1 MFEVFAPARADL
13 AGGTLDLWPLYCLH
27 PGSLTVNVALNTGVR
42 LRLHQG
48 GAPTGFIRHRSPDR
62 STREVSPA
70 HALSDLVAAVG
81 FHFLPGGGFEVQ
93 VVDQPPV
100 GSGLGGSSVLAVALA
115 QACLA
120 ATGRRLAARTLVAVL
135 RDLEAGVLGVPTG
148 VQDYYPALL
157 GRPLALHFSPGGER
171 LERLTVGRRWLH
183 ERLLVVYSGI
193 SHSSGMVNWEVF
205 RARVD
210 GDPGVRAGLERIA
223 AAARECR
230 QALLIRDGDG
240 VGRAIAAEWAAR
252 RELAPVVSP
261 PDIERIVSAGLT
273 AGALAGKACGAG
285 GGGSVLFWVPPSRRD
300 LVTNAV
306 LEASG
311 PGAYVVP

>member
-1 MFEVFAPARADL
+1 MGEVFAPARADL

-27 PGSLTVNVALNTGVR
+27 PGSVTVNAPLRTGVR

-48 GAPTGFIRHRSPDR
+48 GAPPGFIRLRSPGCPI
-62 STREVSPA
+62 REISPA
-70 HALSDLVAAVG
+70 DALADLVAAVG
-81 FHFLPGGGFEVQ
+81 FHFLPGGGFEVE

-115 QACLA
+115 RACLA
-120 ATGRRLAARTLVAVL
+120 AAGRRLAARSLVGEL

-157 GRPLALHFSPGGER
+157 DKPLALHFAPGGER
-171 LERLTVGRRWLH
+171 VEVLAVGRRWLR

-193 SHSSGMVNWEVF
+193 THSSGMVNWEVF
-205 RARVD
+205 RSRVD
-210 GDPGVRAGLERIA
+210 GDARVRTGLESIA

-230 QALLIRDGDG
+230 QALLIRDGEG

-252 RELAPVVSP
+252 RGLAPVVSP
-261 PDIERIVSAGLT
+261 PEIERIVDAGLA
-273 AGALAGKACGAG
+273 AGAQAGKACGAG
-285 GGGSVLFWVPPSRRD
+285 GGGSVLFWVPPARRTMVAD
-300 LVTNAV
+300 AV
-306 LEASG
+306 LAASG
-311 PGAYVVP
+311 PHGRVVP